1 MKRLEG
7 QKALNKGCN
16 YRQTE
21 FEATYSHPKINV
33 NQFETTGGM
42 TSELPQR

>member
-7 QKALNKGCN
+7 QKALNKRCN

-21 FEATYSHPKINV
+21 FEATVFHLKINV
-33 NQFETTGGM
+33 Y
-42 TSELPQR
+42 